1 MTVSSS
7 TARVSYSGNGS
18 TVDFAVGFYFL
29 ENSHLQVIIRAAN
42 GTETVKTITTDY
54 TVAGAGNPAGG
65 TVTMLTAPVSGETL
79 VVVRNVPLTQQ
90 TDYQANDPFPAE
102 SHEEALDKLT
112 MLTQQLQDGL
122 TRSIKLSRTNTMS
135 STEFTVGAVDRAN
148 KILAFDSAGEI
159 AVTQEIGTYR
169 GNWSSGTAFRQRDLV
184 KDTSNDNIYICVT
197 AHTSSGSQ
205 PISSNADVAK
215 WALIVD
221 AAAAASSA
229 AAAAASAA
237 AAALS
242 ETAAELAET
251 NAETAETNAETA
263 QAAAEAAQAAAEAA
277 QAAAET
283 AETNAETAE
292 TNAETAET
300 NAETAQAAA
309 EAAQASAEAVLVNAD
324 FVAVADDLTGANTI
338 GTVAGISA
346 DVTTV
351 ATNNANV
358 TTVATNIAAINTA
371 ASDIADIIVVAN
383 DLNEAVSEIEVVAD
397 NITDVQTVG
406 DNIADVT
413 AVADDI
419 ANVNTVADDIAN
431 VNAVAA
437 NATNINTV
445 AGIDADITTV
455 AGIEADVQFVA
466 DNVADITNF
475 ADVYQGGKATAPT
488 LRNDGSALQIG
499 DLYFNTVSN
508 AMFVYASTGWVPA
521 GSSVNGTS
529 RRFRYISTAGQTT
542 FTGTDSNGN
551 TMAYDA
557 GFVDVYLNGVRLD
570 QTDYTA
576 TSGTSIVL
584 AAAAALND
592 ELNVVAFGTFSVANI
607 NGVDIVDGTV
617 TPNKLDRA
625 YVNKAGDT
633 MTGPLTVNGPNGF
646 KHNGFGALT
655 QYFDTAN
662 YDAIRFMNAA
672 GSTEYVRVGYD
683 LISGSG
689 IARIEGLGANSQVHL
704 VTNNASRLTV
714 DSAGRVTMPYQ
725 PAFAAHTT
733 PTTIS
738 PGAVIY
744 SATRINIGGHYSTS
758 TGRFTAPV
766 TGQYLFTACLRREST
781 DPTITWFRIPLRKNG
796 VLIQDTQG
804 NIFGHENGRFS
815 AALVTTIVN
824 LSAGDFLEVSYEANG
839 NVNTTTTP
847 AENGFSGYFLG

>member
-102 SHEEALDKLT
+102 THEEALDKLT

-135 STEFTVGAVDRAN
+135 STEFTVGAADRAN

-251 NAETAETNAETA
+251 NAETAETNAEAA

-292 TNAETAET
+292 TNAETAQAAAEAAQLAAETAQAAAELAETNAETAET

-309 EAAQASAEAVLVNAD
+309 EAAQLAAETAQTAAELAETNAETAETNAAASAL
-324 FVAVADDLTGANTI
+324 
-338 GTVAGISA
+338 
-346 DVTTV
+346 
-351 ATNNANV
+351 
-358 TTVATNIAAINTA
+358 A
-371 ASDIADIIVVAN
+371 ASTSETNAAASEAAAEAALASFNATYLGAQSSDPSLDNEGDPVTAGDWYFNTSSNISRIYNGATWSNVSIDPNIVVAKTSSTGSAVLPAGTEAERDGSPQAGYLRFNN
-383 DLNEAVSEIEVVAD
+383 D
-397 NITDVQTVG
+397 TDSFEGYNGTAWGGIGGAQAG
-406 DNIADVT
+406 GAIVT
-413 AVADDI
+413 NKDI
-419 ANVNTVADDIAN
+419 ASVSYTIATGENGLSVGPVTVNSGVTI
-431 VNAVAA
+431 
-437 NATNINTV
+437 
-445 AGIDADITTV
+445 
-455 AGIEADVQFVA
+455 
-466 DNVADITNF
+466 
-475 ADVYQGGKATAPT
+475 
-488 LRNDGSALQIG
+488 
-499 DLYFNTVSN
+499 TVS
-508 AMFVYASTGWVPA
+508 S
-521 GSSVNGTS
+521 
-529 RRFRYISTAGQTT
+529 GQRW
-542 FTGTDSNGN
+542 
-551 TMAYDA
+551 
-557 GFVDVYLNGVRLD
+557 L
-570 QTDYTA
+570 
-576 TSGTSIVL
+576 VL
-584 AAAAALND
+584 
-592 ELNVVAFGTFSVANI
+592 
-607 NGVDIVDGTV
+607 
-617 TPNKLDRA
+617 
-625 YVNKAGDT
+625 
-633 MTGPLTVNGPNGF
+633 
-646 KHNGFGALT
+646 
-655 QYFDTAN
+655 
-662 YDAIRFMNAA
+662 
-672 GSTEYVRVGYD
+672 
-683 LISGSG
+683 
-689 IARIEGLGANSQVHL
+689 
-704 VTNNASRLTV
+704 
-714 DSAGRVTMPYQ
+714 
-725 PAFAAHTT
+725 
-733 PTTIS
+733 
-738 PGAVIY
+738 
-744 SATRINIGGHYSTS
+744 
-758 TGRFTAPV
+758 
-766 TGQYLFTACLRREST
+766 
-781 DPTITWFRIPLRKNG
+781 
-796 VLIQDTQG
+796 
-804 NIFGHENGRFS
+804 
-815 AALVTTIVN
+815 
-824 LSAGDFLEVSYEANG
+824 
-839 NVNTTTTP
+839 
-847 AENGFSGYFLG
+847 

>member
-102 SHEEALDKLT
+102 THEEALDKLT

-135 STEFTVGAVDRAN
+135 STEFTVGAADRAN

-184 KDTSNDNIYICVT
+184 KDTSNNNIYICLV

-251 NAETAETNAETA
+251 NAETAETNAEAA

-309 EAAQASAEAVLVNAD
+309 EAAQLAAETAQAAAELAETNAETAETNAETAQAAAEAAQLAAETAQTAAELAETNAETAETNAAASAL
-324 FVAVADDLTGANTI
+324 
-338 GTVAGISA
+338 
-346 DVTTV
+346 
-351 ATNNANV
+351 
-358 TTVATNIAAINTA
+358 A
-371 ASDIADIIVVAN
+371 ASTSETNAAASEAAAEAALASFNATYLGAQSSDPSLDNEGDPVTAGDWYFNTTSNISRIYNGSTWSNVSLDPGIVVAKT
-383 DLNEAVSEIEVVAD
+383 SS
-397 NITDVQTVG
+397 T
-406 DNIADVT
+406 
-413 AVADDI
+413 
-419 ANVNTVADDIAN
+419 
-431 VNAVAA
+431 
-437 NATNINTV
+437 
-445 AGIDADITTV
+445 
-455 AGIEADVQFVA
+455 
-466 DNVADITNF
+466 
-475 ADVYQGGKATAPT
+475 
-488 LRNDGSALQIG
+488 GSAVL
-499 DLYFNTVSN
+499 
-508 AMFVYASTGWVPA
+508 P
-521 GSSVNGTS
+521 
-529 RRFRYISTAGQTT
+529 
-542 FTGTDSNGN
+542 TGTDAQRDGSPAAGYIRFNTDQGSFEGYNGS
-551 TMAYDA
+551 AWSAVGA
-557 GFVDVYLNGVRLD
+557 GATGGGSDQIFLEND
-570 QTDYTA
+570 QT
-576 TSGTSIVL
+576 V
-584 AAAAALND
+584 
-592 ELNVVAFGTFSVANI
+592 
-607 NGVDIVDGTV
+607 
-617 TPNKLDRA
+617 
-625 YVNKAGDT
+625 
-633 MTGPLTVNGPNGF
+633 
-646 KHNGFGALT
+646 
-655 QYFDTAN
+655 TAN
-662 YDAIRFMNAA
+662 YTIP
-672 GSTEYVRVGYD
+672 VG
-683 LISGSG
+683 
-689 IARIEGLGANSQVHL
+689 R
-704 VTNNASRLTV
+704 NAS
-714 DSAGRVTMPYQ
+714 
-725 PAFAAHTT
+725 
-733 PTTIS
+733 
-738 PGAVIY
+738 
-744 SATRINIGGHYSTS
+744 S
-758 TGRFTAPV
+758 TGPISIDSGV
-766 TGQYLFTACLRREST
+766 TVTVST
-781 DPTITWFRIPLRKNG
+781 GSRWV
-796 VLIQDTQG
+796 VL
-804 NIFGHENGRFS
+804 
-815 AALVTTIVN
+815 
-824 LSAGDFLEVSYEANG
+824 
-839 NVNTTTTP
+839 
-847 AENGFSGYFLG
+847 